1 MKVTSIRDFRDK
13 ATAYFKEDEPILITR
28 HGKVAGLYIPLED
41 ADSIPLEVR
50 KELLYKFGEY
60 ISRNLEKSEAKEE
73 DIIADFTRFRKARR

>member
-13 ATAYFKEDEPILITR
+13 ATAYFKEDEPVLITR

-50 KELLYKFGEY
+50 KELLYKFSEY
-60 ISRNLEKSEAKEE
+60 ISKSLEKTATKEE
-73 DIIADFTRFRKARR
+73 DIIAEFNRYKKDSS